1 MHTSWLLPTIHGSL
15 SSCGNGYFASFGSFQ
30 IEKSLRGEGKRES
43 SWVSGQQVLPGC
55 SYRGNL
61 VQCWRVCCQKEQSL
75 PHCMLL
81 PICSCTALALAL
93 LFLLSYSRLYQDL
106 AKNKG
111 KKTFFLAP
119 SSSVFYKLKSCIWA
133 KPTTTKQMGSM
144 RPGLCRSS
152 PHKNTP
158 SLNATSLIQQHTMN
172 ISSPINDTQIWDEQA
187 LRALAWSRDVFS
199 F

>member
-1 MHTSWLLPTIHGSL
+1 MLEVFTVYVHMHTSWLLPTIHGSL

-93 LFLLSYSRLYQDL
+93 LFLLFYSRLYQDL

-111 KKTFFLAP
+111 KKTFFFGPFFKCFLQVKKLHLSKTNHNQTNGKDAAWLVQIQP
-119 SSSVFYKLKSCIWA
+119 S
-133 KPTTTKQMGSM
+133 
-144 RPGLCRSS
+144 
-152 PHKNTP
+152 
-158 SLNATSLIQQHTMN
+158 
-172 ISSPINDTQIWDEQA
+172 
-187 LRALAWSRDVFS
+187 
-199 F
+199 